1 MEQYRYRPLRFY
13 LIVFVFTWAFWIA
26 AALCKN
32 EGSAMTLMFLGL
44 CVPALTAV
52 LTVLLSGNR
61 ALKTDLK
68 RKVAGFYRIR
78 PLNVLA
84 AVALFGAIVAVS
96 IPASTLFG
104 QSMGQ
109 FSFTAD
115 FSFSIRG
122 SSALLTILLA
132 SVIEEVGW
140 RGYGEDSIAQ
150 YHNWF
155 WESVFFGLIWAL
167 WHLPLFFI
175 PGSYQAGLAQLGFG
189 YALNFFVGVV
199 PLGFITTWVY
209 VKNNRSMLAC
219 IVFHL
224 FVNFFQEKIAMTP
237 LTKCVETAVIA
248 AVAVLLVLTNR
259 EMFFETDHVGNLLGE
274 KA

>member
-1 MEQYRYRPLRFY
+1 MEQYRYRPFRFY
-13 LIVFVFTWAFWIA
+13 LIVFAFTWAFWIA
-26 AALCKN
+26 AAFCKS

-44 CVPALTAV
+44 CVPALSAI
-52 LTVLLSGNR
+52 LTVQLSKSR
-61 ALKTDLK
+61 ALKADLK
-68 RKVAGFYRIR
+68 RKVVGFYRIR

-84 AVALFGAIVAVS
+84 AVVLFGGIVAAS
-96 IPASTLFG
+96 ILASTLFG
-104 QSMGQ
+104 QSLDQ

-155 WESVFFGLIWAL
+155 WESIFFGFIWSF

-189 YALNFFVGVV
+189 FALNFFVSVI

-237 LTKCVETAVIA
+237 VTKCVETAVIA
-248 AVAVLLVLTNR
+248 AVAVVLVLTNR
-259 EMFFETDHVGNLLGE
+259 ELFFETAHVGNLLGE

>member
-1 MEQYRYRPLRFY
+1 MEQYRYRPFRFY
-13 LIVFVFTWAFWIA
+13 LTVFAFTWAFWIA
-26 AALCKN
+26 AAFCKS

-44 CVPALTAV
+44 CVPALSAI
-52 LTVLLSGNR
+52 LTVQLSKSR
-61 ALKTDLK
+61 ALKADLK
-68 RKVAGFYRIR
+68 RKVVGFYRIR

-84 AVALFGAIVAVS
+84 AVVLFGGIVAAS
-96 IPASTLFG
+96 ILASTLFG
-104 QSMGQ
+104 QSLDQ

-155 WESVFFGLIWAL
+155 WESIFFGFIWSF

-175 PGSYQAGLAQLGFG
+175 PGSYQAGLSQLGFG
-189 YALNFFVGVV
+189 FALNFFVSVI

-237 LTKCVETAVIA
+237 VTKCVETAVIA
-248 AVAVLLVLTNR
+248 AVAVVLVLTNR
-259 EMFFETDHVGNLLGE
+259 ELFFETAHVGNLLGE